1 MSSRKRRG
9 AGDTEHR
16 QLLRANLCFSNILFS
31 FKAGANSIHEMMCES
46 KRAGQSATSGQ
57 ADLYPVSSS
66 PSLGPVLVPRPFRIW
81 RSTLSPPAGE
91 QSLEKVQINSVPLGN
106 ICQQAEEALPGQG
119 TLPRTPLIQW
129 YLQLDTLPVDKV
141 QPAITSLKCS

>member
-1 MSSRKRRG
+1 MYVFQTSFYHSRLGQTPYTKLCVKVRG
-9 AGDTEHR
+9 QASLP
-16 QLLRANLCFSNILFS
+16 LL
-31 FKAGANSIHEMMCES
+31 K
-46 KRAGQSATSGQ
+46 GQRPPRPGQ
-57 ADLYPVSSS
+57 ADLCPVSSS
-66 PSLGPVLVPRPFRIW
+66 PCLDPVLVLLPFRIW

-106 ICQQAEEALPGQG
+106 ICQQGEEALPGQG

-141 QPAITSLKCS
+141 QPAITSLKCF